1 MVVGIKFA
9 IIDTVLMMTMVY
21 VFTCD
26 QHRLDSELI
35 IPFNASTKVSI
46 KAGMDRISM
55 HAYNSWIYSP
65 EPRTIIMASIAII
78 LCCAL
83 MLVVGTAT
91 AYPMRKEKF
100 TNQDFVKAARYFW
113 NENMGRDQHA
123 RAQEDVGKY
132 QRAQEDIMGKYQ
144 RTQEDIMDQWNKE
157 AEFEKEHQNDVYATR
172 DAIDSE
178 DDGDSDKGRN
188 GDRATNERDDK
199 KDTGD
204 SEVESGIIEEA
215 QEDPNKAKYNVVK
228 EG

>member
-26 QHRLDSELI
+26 RHRLDSELI

-55 HAYNSWIYSP
+55 HADNSWIYSP
-65 EPRTIIMASIAII
+65 EPRTIIMASFAII
-78 LCCAL
+78 LCCAF

-113 NENMGRDQHA
+113 NENMGRNQLAH
-123 RAQEDVGKY
+123 AQEDVGKY

-144 RTQEDIMDQWNKE
+144 RAQEDVMGQWNKE
-157 AEFEKEHQNDVYATR
+157 AEFEKMMFMPQEMPLTVRIMETAT
-172 DAIDSE
+172 
-178 DDGDSDKGRN
+178 KG
-188 GDRATNERDDK
+188 EM
-199 KDTGD
+199 
-204 SEVESGIIEEA
+204 EIELLMKGMTRKIPEIL
-215 QEDPNKAKYNVVK
+215 K
-228 EG
+228 